1 MNQKLVPA
9 VDRNSDVYR
18 DGFASGSN
26 YWNLPSYWQHESNRK
41 AMRGIGYLDPKI
53 RDYWIGW
60 LAGKES
66 MRERQ
71 SHWVNQVR
79 DADGV
84 MRPLSHAIRV
94 F

>member
-1 MNQKLVPA
+1 M
-9 VDRNSDVYR
+9 
-18 DGFASGSN
+18 
-26 YWNLPSYWQHESNRK
+26 H
-41 AMRGIGYLDPKI
+41 GIGNLEPEI

-66 MRERQ
+66 MRERN

>member
-9 VDRNSDVYR
+9 VDRNSKTYR

-41 AMRGIGYLDPKI
+41 AMHGIGNLEPEI

-66 MRERQ
+66 MRERN